1 MITRQWKI
9 AYLVTWRSQI
19 FKGETS
25 LQTPSSKSMPT
36 LEFPDACSAYKEDM
50 ISIELS
56 PAFSARVLGTI
67 SKLSANFAIAY

>member
-1 MITRQWKI
+1 M
-9 AYLVTWRSQI
+9 AYLVTWRSQTFI
-19 FKGETS
+19 VDAS

-36 LEFPDACSAYKEDM
+36 LGFPDACSAYKEDM

>member
-1 MITRQWKI
+1 M
-9 AYLVTWRSQI
+9 AYLVIWRSQT
-19 FKGETS
+19 FRVETS

-36 LEFPDACSAYKEDM
+36 LAFPDACSAYKEEM